1 VIYLRDGSAEQVIMP
16 FFPCVTTVLS
26 VVSDLRQRH
35 VSLAR
40 ALWTFFTKIPENRL
54 LFPPPSPKIGVTTWF
69 SVSYR
74 EWLREGPV
82 EATATGR
89 TFAMLVLTPPGLA
102 GRDKIVRRTSLVL
115 YFSKMPAIVAIILPL
130 AA

>member
-1 VIYLRDGSAEQVIMP
+1 MLSA
-16 FFPCVTTVLS
+16 
-26 VVSDLRQRH
+26 D
-35 VSLAR
+35 
-40 ALWTFFTKIPENRL
+40 FFTNSAKSRCSFRRVALE
-54 LFPPPSPKIGVTTWF
+54 STKTTWF

-89 TFAMLVLTPPGLA
+89 TFAMLVLTPPGFA

-115 YFSKMPAIVAIILPL
+115 FLSQDTCHCCDVTPQTRCARLRAWSISSPAGRELFS
-130 AA
+130 

>member
-1 VIYLRDGSAEQVIMP
+1 MS
-16 FFPCVTTVLS
+16 VLS
-26 VVSDLRQRH
+26 VVSDSATTACLPF
-35 VSLAR
+35 AY
-40 ALWTFFTKIPENRL
+40 FFAKIAENRL
-54 LFPPPSPKIGVTTWF
+54 LFAPLSPKILVTTWF

-115 YFSKMPAIVAIILPL
+115 FFSQDTCHRCIRCPRFRGLDGIIF
-130 AA
+130 